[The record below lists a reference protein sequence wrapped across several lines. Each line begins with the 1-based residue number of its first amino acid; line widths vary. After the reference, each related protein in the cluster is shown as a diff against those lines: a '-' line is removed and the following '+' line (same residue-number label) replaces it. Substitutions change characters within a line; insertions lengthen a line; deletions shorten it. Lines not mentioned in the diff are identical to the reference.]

1 MWPQIRIYDM
11 DKSILSERE
20 PGAPAHAM
28 IAASVARAYD
38 LLAADNGPQT
48 ADEWEAVTMILT
60 SAGIACEMA
69 SADQE
74 KERAARPN
82 PRMVD
87 GCGVCSSECP
97 LFRRESQPDVGWCYR
112 EPDHAPTRDGAYCG
126 VWVDEKLRREQ
137 ESDEQWQRDY
147 ESALKER
154 DDALRKLDAV
164 ESELDSL
171 RAWRH
176 AADPERHAVIPAAR
190 PVDANT
196 AAIIAETE
204 RRTAEKVCGK
214 CRKAMQLDGRWWKC
228 THCNNAFLAMP
239 EAREVRP

>member
-1 MWPQIRIYDM
+1 M

-28 IAASVARAYD
+28 IAAAVMRAYD
-38 LLAADNGPQT
+38 LLAAGDGPQT
-48 ADEWEAVTMILT
+48 AEEWEAVTMQLT
-60 SAGIACEMA
+60 TAGIACEMA

-74 KERAARPN
+74 KERAARPS

-87 GCGVCSSECP
+87 GRGRCCGECP
-97 LFRRESQPDVGWCYR
+97 LFKRDGAPDVGWCSR
-112 EPDHAPTRDGAYCG
+112 GVASSPTRDGAYCG

-147 ESALKER
+147 EAALKER
-154 DDALRKLDAV
+154 DDALRKLDGV
-164 ESELDSL
+164 ENELDSL

-176 AADPERHAVIPAAR
+176 AADPERHAIPAAR

-204 RRTAEKVCGK
+204 RRAKLCKCGGEFRRCGDWNVCSRCEQSHRAKGGK
-214 CRKAMQLDGRWWKC
+214 
-228 THCNNAFLAMP
+228 P
-239 EAREVRP
+239 

>member
-1 MWPQIRIYDM
+1 M

-28 IAASVARAYD
+28 IAAAVMRAYD
-38 LLAADNGPQT
+38 LLAAGEGPQT
-48 ADEWEAVTMILT
+48 PEEWEAVTMQLT
-60 SAGIACEMA
+60 TAGIACEMA

-87 GCGVCSSECP
+87 GRGRCSGECP
-97 LFRRESQPDVGWCYR
+97 LYVREVQPDVGFCTHVPSG
-112 EPDHAPTRDGAYCG
+112 EPTRDGAYCG

-164 ESELDSL
+164 ESELDSF

-176 AADPERHAVIPAAR
+176 AVDPEHHAMIPTAR

-196 AAIIAETE
+196 AAIIAETK
-204 RRTAEKVCGK
+204 RRAKACKCGGEFRRLGDWNVCSRCEQSHRAKGG
-214 CRKAMQLDGRWWKC
+214 A
-228 THCNNAFLAMP
+228 P
-239 EAREVRP
+239 